1 MKGKRAK
8 NKKKKII
15 LLFDYDGTIID
26 SVDIAYK
33 VFKSIA
39 KEYGLASP
47 KSVKHFVDL
56 YKINFYESLIIKGL
70 LQAQLPFFIKEFRA
84 PFLEHE
90 KKMRVFRGIKEV
102 ITELSKKA
110 KIIVVTSNLSDVI
123 KSSIKSHRIKCI
135 CAVIGS
141 DNNIGKVEAIRKIKK
156 KYAGSEI
163 FYIGDTK
170 GDMLE
175 ARKAGVKSVGVT
187 WGYHTYKEIKEAK
200 PDFIVEKPEELLEIL
215 R

>member
-8 NKKKKII
+8 NKKRKTI

-39 KEYGLASP
+39 KDYGLASP
-47 KSVKHFVDL
+47 KTIKHFVEL

-70 LQAQLPFFIKEFRA
+70 LRAQLPFFIKEFRA

-102 ITELSKKA
+102 ITKLSKKA

-123 KSSIKSHRIKCI
+123 KSSIKSHRIKGI
-135 CAVIGS
+135 SAIIGS
-141 DNNIGKVEAIRKIKK
+141 DNYIGKVEVIRKIKR
-156 KYAGSEI
+156 KYPKCEI

-187 WGYHTYKEIKEAK
+187 WGYHTKKELEEAK
-200 PDFIVEKPEELLEIL
+200 PDFIIDKPNQLLNIFI
-215 R
+215 